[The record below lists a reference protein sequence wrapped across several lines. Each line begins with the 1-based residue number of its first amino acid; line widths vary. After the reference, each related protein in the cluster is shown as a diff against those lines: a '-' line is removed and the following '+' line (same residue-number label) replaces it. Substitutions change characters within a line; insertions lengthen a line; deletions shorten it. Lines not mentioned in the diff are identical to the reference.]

1 MIEKELEIELKRD
14 VFKRSY
20 YEFFKWSFNILMP
33 GEEYVDNFHI
43 KYLCDILQE
52 EVERVIARKEKTKD
66 IIINI
71 PPRTSKSLIT
81 SVCLM
86 PWVWLNLPTA
96 PFICVSFDEDLSYMN
111 AQQSKDIIKSDEY
124 QELFGD
130 IYQIRKDSDSKGYF
144 ANNKGGFRLSK
155 TVGANI
161 TGHKGLF
168 ILVDDPLNPK
178 NAASD
183 VLRATANTYYTS
195 SLYNRL
201 TPVQIGLRLIIMQR
215 LHELDLSGYLLGKAP
230 DSYLHICLPAEVSH
244 RINPPELVEKYV
256 EGLLDP
262 HRLSLK
268 VLNDFRSVL
277 GSTGY
282 AGQYMQSPSPDA
294 GGIIRKAWFDIVQPS
309 SVYRDATK
317 SPIMFF
323 LDTAYTEK
331 QENDPTA
338 IMACFKQDNFL
349 YVLDVQEV
357 RMTLPD
363 LCKYLI
369 SYTQRW
375 QYSSYSKIFVEPKA
389 SGIPLVQTIRA
400 TTMLNIIEMKAPKD
414 SKVTRAQA
422 VTPLI
427 ESRRVRLV
435 DGLYVENYLGQL
447 TLFPNGAH
455 DDMVDI
461 TVYAI
466 DELLKSTGPDIMW
479 I

>member
-1 MIEKELEIELKRD
+1 MIDKELELELKRE
-14 VFKRSY
+14 VFKKSY
-20 YEFFKWSFNILMP
+20 FEFFKWSFNILMP
-33 GEEYVDNFHI
+33 GEEYVDNFHV

-52 EVERVIARKEKTKD
+52 EVLRVAARKEKNKD

-86 PWVWLNLPTA
+86 PWVWLILPTA
-96 PFICVSFDEDLSYMN
+96 PFICISFDEDLSYMN

-144 ANNKGGFRLSK
+144 ANTKGGFRLSK

-168 ILVDDPLNPK
+168 ILIDDPLNPK

-183 VLRATANTYYTS
+183 VLRNTANVYYTN

-201 TPVQIGLRLIIMQR
+201 TPVQIGLRVIIMQR

-230 DSYLHICLPAEVSH
+230 DSYHHICLPAEVSH
-244 RINPPELVEKYV
+244 RVNPPELVKEYV
-256 EGLLDP
+256 DGLLDP
-262 HRLSLK
+262 NRLSKK
-268 VLNDFRSVL
+268 VLNDFRSTL
-277 GSTGY
+277 GSSGY

-294 GGIIRKAWFDIVQPS
+294 GGIIRKAWFDIVQAQ
-309 SVYRDATK
+309 SVYRDAYK
-317 SPIMFF
+317 SPVHFI
-323 LDTAYTEK
+323 LDTAFTDK
-331 QENDPTA
+331 TENDPTA
-338 IMACFKQDNFL
+338 ILACFKQDNFL

-357 RMTLPD
+357 WLTLPD

-369 SYTQRW
+369 NYTQRW

-389 SGIPLVQTIRA
+389 SGLPLVQTIRA
-400 TTMLNIIEMKAPKD
+400 TTMLNIVELKSPKD

-422 VTPLI
+422 VTPII

-435 DGLYVENYLGQL
+435 DGPYVESYLGQL

-455 DDMVDI
+455 DDMVDV

-466 DELLKSTGPDIMW
+466 DELLKSNGPDILW
-479 I
+479 L